1 MLNFDSWKT
10 VFVFLDFGNYVV
22 MTGEQRLPRKWIR
35 VASHVLKNT
44 TNK

>member
-22 MTGEQRLPRKWIR
+22 MTGEYS
-35 VASHVLKNT
+35 VYHENGYD
-44 TNK
+44 